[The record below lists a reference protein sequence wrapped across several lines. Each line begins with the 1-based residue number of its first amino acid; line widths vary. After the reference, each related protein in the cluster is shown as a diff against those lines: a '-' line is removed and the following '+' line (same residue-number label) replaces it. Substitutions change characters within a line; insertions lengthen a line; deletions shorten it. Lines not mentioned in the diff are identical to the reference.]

1 MAIAATGTLLPQVSI
16 PAQSLIILVVVFA
29 VNMPCIGIWT
39 FFGRAM
45 ADIFKTDRTRRIV
58 NIVLGVALV
67 ATIPMM
73 LL

>member
-1 MAIAATGTLLPQVSI
+1 LPQNVSI
-16 PAQSLIILVVVFA
+16 LTQSLIILFVVFA
-29 VNMPCIGIWT
+29 INMPCIGIWT

-45 ADIFKTDRTRRIV
+45 AKIFKTDRTRRII
-58 NIVLGVALV
+58 NLILAVALV